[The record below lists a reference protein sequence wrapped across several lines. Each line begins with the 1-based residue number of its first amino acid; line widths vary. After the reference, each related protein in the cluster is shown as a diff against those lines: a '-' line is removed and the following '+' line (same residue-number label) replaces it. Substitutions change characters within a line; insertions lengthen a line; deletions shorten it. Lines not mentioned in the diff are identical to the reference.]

1 MEYKAENNKL
11 FRIMNDGTKQQLG
24 WIIDNGRGD
33 ALAVNINSIKE
44 EWIDDCKKQGIPSYK
59 ENEPIPF
66 WDDGKDIKR
75 AVDEFYNY
83 VGNNAR
89 YWL

>member
-33 ALAVNINSIKE
+33 ALAVNIDSIKE
-44 EWIDDCKKQGIPSYK
+44 EWIDDCKKQGIPLHK
-59 ENEPIPF
+59 ENE
-66 WDDGKDIKR
+66 
-75 AVDEFYNY
+75 
-83 VGNNAR
+83 
-89 YWL
+89 